1 MFVEKNNDISFCNE
15 YGHIYHMSWCD
26 VTADCY
32 TIRIDRF
39 TSFRF
44 NRFSSFF
51 MTNQSNDIL
60 LLKKNDKLSYYQ
72 NRSLDT
78 LLFRFQIRV
87 VERDIVES
95 EAKKVLSKI
104 TVPTY
109 IRIRC
114 REMIVIVRNKSI
126 LNFMSMT
133 GRVNMKT

>member
-26 VTADCY
+26 VTSDCY

-78 LLFRFQIRV
+78 LIFRFQIRV
-87 VERDIVES
+87 DIQPLSLSRNIGQSIVSRCFFQRDKHRQIEV
-95 EAKKVLSKI
+95 
-104 TVPTY
+104 
-109 IRIRC
+109 
-114 REMIVIVRNKSI
+114 
-126 LNFMSMT
+126 
-133 GRVNMKT
+133 